1 MIFLQSSKAQ
11 RLLLEML
18 LRNKIIIM
26 KTIIAPVDFSAIS
39 TNAVLFAAELAKRSS
54 ARLFIVNILQKDGD
68 EAIAK
73 NNMETL
79 ESDLR
84 KSVGSELICESFLAH
99 GDFIATLKK
108 IIAVQQPDLIVMGTK
123 GANGLKKILIGSNT
137 VNVIAGTTVPV
148 FVIPEVARFADFL
161 KKGKNRIVL
170 ATDLDLL
177 ENEGTLD
184 ILKEIALLI
193 VDPKVRVLS
202 VRPENTRLPDEKRL
216 EREFLLSVF
225 EPEIKSQRMTIFSHN
240 VIDGIN
246 YYLNKKNDTGLVAMI
261 ARDSGRLIQKHYT
274 REMASHTH
282 LPLLVLHDA

>member
-1 MIFLQSSKAQ
+1 
-11 RLLLEML
+11 
-18 LRNKIIIM
+18 M

-39 TNAVLFAAELAKRSS
+39 SNAVLFAAELAKRSS
-54 ARLFIVNILQKDGD
+54 ARLFIVNVLQKDGD
-68 EAIAK
+68 EDIAK
-73 NNMETL
+73 NNMEML
-79 ESDLR
+79 ESHLR
-84 KSVGSELICESFLAH
+84 KSLGSELICESFLAH
-99 GDFIATLKK
+99 GDLIATLKK

-123 GANGLKKILIGSNT
+123 GANGLKKIFIGSNT

-177 ENEGTLD
+177 ENEGSLD

-225 EPEIKSQRMTIFSHN
+225 EPEIKSQRMTIFSSN

-246 YYLNKKNDTGLVAMI
+246 YYLDKKNDTGLLAMI
-261 ARDSGRLIQKHYT
+261 ARDSGHLIQKHYT